1 MQDEGYEEVTEEQIQ
16 QYLDSNTRIKY
27 VNHGSRGAFIDYED
41 RLGVLKIIVN
51 KDHQFY
57 EQFVQD
63 AYQNEDM
70 QITFELFLVSL
81 IKTVYQLHATH
92 PVPMDK
98 LIDDINNR
106 LKAYLKQGR

>member
-1 MQDEGYEEVTEEQIQ
+1 
-16 QYLDSNTRIKY
+16 
-27 VNHGSRGAFIDYED
+27 
-41 RLGVLKIIVN
+41 
-51 KDHQFY
+51 
-57 EQFVQD
+57 
-63 AYQNEDM
+63 M
-70 QITFELFLVSL
+70 QITFELFLASL